1 MTQNN
6 KTMVAWDLIL
16 PSKLSE
22 LMTPKIRLQRY
33 ILCTR
38 LPENKTTVENKAYN
52 LPSDVIKLM
61 ASKTCS
67 VHTKKQSFM
76 ERWLFKIKNP
86 HCTETWKY
94 FSKVLWQYLPDLIG
108 TRKLPCPTW
117 GGTDGVSKGDIYSRK
132 RSSPPPLSSFD
143 YNKNVTHWVLGAGQP

>member
-6 KTMVAWDLIL
+6 KTMVAWDWIL
-16 PSKLSE
+16 PSKLQ
-22 LMTPKIRLQRY
+22 LMTPKIQLQRY
-33 ILCTR
+33 ILCTM
-38 LPENKTTVENKAYN
+38 LPEHKTTIENKAYN

-61 ASKTCS
+61 AYKTCS

-94 FSKVLWQYLPDLIG
+94 FSKVLYGQSWPDHTG
-108 TRKLPCPTW
+108 TSKRPCPTRGRNW
-117 GGTDGVSKGDIYSRK
+117 WWKRAVCLRK
-132 RSSPPPLSSFD
+132 TKKAILHPAHNPPLFL
-143 YNKNVTHWVLGAGQP
+143 WL